1 MKKYILYSII
11 LLSTL
16 SSCRKEIKSR
26 QGGIDIISNVYINA
40 SKNLDDAKNFHISR
54 LNYSNDTII
63 ELIPNVSTPIITNE
77 MYFIKDTVFYS
88 LGSPLDAQLT
98 TLDYVVKTN
107 KPNSIYHDKKSGA
120 IFIKDKI
127 PNYHKKRD
135 LKDTILF
142 DKAYKRFEINSP
154 QSYSRYY
161 IYQTDTIL
169 PYSLYKHAEI
179 DYKGRIERIDTY
191 NKKQDIF
198 VTLQLLP
205 RKKWDEEAKDIF
217 KFNEFVNQKSKK

>member
-1 MKKYILYSII
+1 MKKYILYGIV
-11 LLSTL
+11 LLSAL
-16 SSCRKEIKSR
+16 SSCRKEIKSK
-26 QGGIDIISNVYINA
+26 QGGIDLISNIYINA
-40 SKNLDDAKNFHISR
+40 SKTLDDTQSFYISR

-63 ELIPNVSTPIITNE
+63 ELVPNIANPLITDE
-77 MYFIKDTVFYS
+77 IHFIKDSLFYS
-88 LGSPLDAQLT
+88 LGNPVNAGIST
-98 TLDYVVKTN
+98 IVEVVATEQPISVYSEN
-107 KPNSIYHDKKSGA
+107 KRGA
-120 IFIKDKI
+120 IFSKNKV
-127 PNYHKKRD
+127 PNYHQKRD

-142 DKAYKRFEINSP
+142 GKTYKRFEINSP

-205 RKKWDEEAKDIF
+205 RKNWDEEAKDVF
-217 KFNEFVNQKSKK
+217 KFNEFINKKSKK

>member
-1 MKKYILYSII
+1 MKKYILYGIV
-11 LLSTL
+11 LLSAL
-16 SSCRKEIKSR
+16 GSCRKEIKSK
-26 QGGIDIISNVYINA
+26 QGGIDLISNIYINA
-40 SKNLDDAKNFHISR
+40 SKNLEDTQSFHISR

-63 ELIPNVSTPIITNE
+63 ELVPNVANPLITDE
-77 MYFIKDTVFYS
+77 IHFIKDSLFYS
-88 LGSPLDAQLT
+88 LGNPVNAGISTIVEVVATEKP
-98 TLDYVVKTN
+98 TLVYSEN
-107 KPNSIYHDKKSGA
+107 KRGA
-120 IFIKDKI
+120 IFSKNEV
-127 PNYHKKRD
+127 PNYHQKRD

-142 DKAYKRFEINSP
+142 GKTYRRFEINSP

-161 IYQTDTIL
+161 VYQTDTIL

-205 RKKWDEEAKDIF
+205 RKNWDEEAKDVF
-217 KFNEFVNQKSKK
+217 KFNEFINKKSKK

>member
-1 MKKYILYSII
+1 MKKYILYGIVF
-11 LLSTL
+11 LSAL
-16 SSCRKEIKSR
+16 SSCRKEIKSK
-26 QGGIDIISNVYINA
+26 QGGIDLISNIYINA
-40 SKNLDDAKNFHISR
+40 SKNLEDTQSFHISR

-63 ELIPNVSTPIITNE
+63 ELVPNVANPLITDE
-77 MYFIKDTVFYS
+77 IHFIKDSLFYS
-88 LGSPLDAQLT
+88 LGNPVNAGISTITEVVATEKP
-98 TLDYVVKTN
+98 TLVYSEN
-107 KPNSIYHDKKSGA
+107 KRGA
-120 IFIKDKI
+120 IFSKNEV
-127 PNYHKKRD
+127 PNYHQKRD

-142 DKAYKRFEINSP
+142 GKTYRRFEINSP

-161 IYQTDTIL
+161 VYQTDTIL

-205 RKKWDEEAKDIF
+205 RKNWDEEAKDVF
-217 KFNEFVNQKSKK
+217 KFNEFINKKSKK